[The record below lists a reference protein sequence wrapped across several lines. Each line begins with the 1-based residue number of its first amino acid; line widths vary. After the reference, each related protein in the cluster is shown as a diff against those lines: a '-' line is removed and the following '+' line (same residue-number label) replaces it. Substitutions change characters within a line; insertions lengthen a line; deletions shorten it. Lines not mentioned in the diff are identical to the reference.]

1 MKDVPVD
8 EVFEQ
13 RPQQD
18 TQQKQDPYRYDR
30 ELALPQRD
38 VEHVGNHRKVQNQRG
53 HGMHSRK
60 KFHEIAL
67 EHSDRFV
74 LIRDVKPLCHT

>member
-1 MKDVPVD
+1 MKDVAVD
-8 EVFEQ
+8 EVLEQ

-18 TQQKQDPYRYDR
+18 TQQKQDPYDYDR
-30 ELALPQRD
+30 KLTLPQGD
-38 VEHVGNHRKVQNQRG
+38 VEHVTNHRKVQNQRG

-74 LIRDVKPLCHT
+74 LIRDVKALRHT